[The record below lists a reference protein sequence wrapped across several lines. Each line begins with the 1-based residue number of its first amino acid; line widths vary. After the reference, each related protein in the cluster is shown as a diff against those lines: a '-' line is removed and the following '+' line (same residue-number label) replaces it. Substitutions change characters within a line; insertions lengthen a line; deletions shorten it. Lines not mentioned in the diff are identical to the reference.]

1 MEINVIAR
9 SGYEKIY
16 WGERYLAGITAE
28 VSERGF
34 GLTVWTDQDLS
45 SLPGKNAIVLSSS
58 RRWIRSIT
66 SGAVFRPVLLTPE
79 HADGMSFV
87 TFNYAGGIR
96 TLISKFRENGF
107 TKTAL
112 VSCNG
117 DSLNDLAK
125 RDAFVS
131 AIGAEDQVYYHRNSI
146 GFGIFDEFLHDVK
159 RYDSVVCTND
169 IVYLMLK
176 RRLAAAGIDCGG
188 IGFATFSDRR
198 FDLGGE
204 VMSAVTDY
212 YGLGRAAVGCLALL
226 DVTPGAE
233 LRMTIDCGFAG
244 QGHSS
249 ARETENEKTE
259 YLEDGAL
266 YVQQIKYLLGG
277 ADKTDIE
284 ILRRSLDGESYE
296 EICERMY
303 MSLNTL
309 KRRMKSMLDISGC
322 KSKNEMIAFLKQYL

>member
-16 WGERYLAGITAE
+16 WGERYFAGITAE
-28 VSERGF
+28 AAERGCE
-34 GLTVWTDQDLS
+34 LRVWNDQDLS
-45 SLPGKNAIVLSSS
+45 ALSGKSAIVLSSS
-58 RRWIRSIT
+58 SRRLRSIT
-66 SGAVFRPVLLTPE
+66 EDVDFIPVVLTPA
-79 HADGMSFV
+79 HADSVSFV
-87 TFNYAGGIR
+87 TFDYAGGIR

-125 RDAFVS
+125 RDTFVES
-131 AIGAEDQVYYHRNSI
+131 TGGEEQVYYHRNSI
-146 GFGIFDEFLHDVK
+146 GFGIFDEFLRDVK
-159 RYDSVVCTND
+159 RYDSVICTND

-176 RRLAAAGIDCGG
+176 KRLATAGVDCGG

-212 YGLGRAAVGCLALL
+212 YELGRAAVGCLLL
-226 DVTPGAE
+226 LGTTNGAT
-233 LRMTIDCGFAG
+233 LGMTIDCGFAG
-244 QGHSS
+244 QGSGS

-296 EICERMY
+296 EICEHTY

-309 KRRMKSMLDISGC
+309 KRRMKSMLDLSGC